1 MGLWRRP
8 LYANDTVAQGV
19 SRWVT
24 GRANPVAP
32 HTANYASD
40 LARAAGVHT
49 NYPIRNLSDSQLRP
63 MVLKQKVWEG
73 FREGTIRRAKV
84 GGLFSGPTSGYPME
98 LHGTELVVPVNSN
111 SILMKLATEAET
123 NINDAINNLGQAN
136 KVNAAASGK
145 TTSTS
150 AIDIQRIESISSM
163 FDNIIDAIDATDD
176 IDKKILRYT

>member
-1 MGLWRRP
+1 
-8 LYANDTVAQGV
+8 
-19 SRWVT
+19 
-24 GRANPVAP
+24 
-32 HTANYASD
+32 
-40 LARAAGVHT
+40 
-49 NYPIRNLSDSQLRP
+49 